1 MGFFGPD
8 RGPHVSRDEF
18 HNKVKSDL
26 HAKGF
31 NHRELEQLEGYFHWS
46 LHEEGSQKGID
57 KHEVERTVD
66 WLREHRQH
74 HSFSDEQIEHINHAL
89 RKHL

>member
-8 RGPHVSRDEF
+8 RSHVTRDEF
-18 HNKVKSDL
+18 HNKVKAEL

-31 NHRELEQLEGYFHWS
+31 NHKELEQLEGYFHGS

-57 KHEVERTVD
+57 KHEVERTVA
-66 WLREHRQH
+66 WLRDNKEDHR
-74 HSFSDEQIEHINHAL
+74 FSDHQLDHIEHAM